1 MVSRMRRSVASCFL
15 SRNRMDSKK
24 RSAPQAGL
32 CPSELQALF
41 LVPMQGSDW
50 SLARSAPVLLGGVE
64 AEGREPPACS

>member
-1 MVSRMRRSVASCFL
+1 MWNGEPRHDVP
-15 SRNRMDSKK
+15 NPYKK

-32 CPSELQALF
+32 HPSEQQALF
-41 LVPMQGSDW
+41 LVPMQWSDC